1 MALLLLLAFLAAALL
16 AADLPGASA
25 FSSSS
30 LRLAA
35 SSSANAIE
43 AIAAAE
49 STSSSAAKKRVS
61 ILLCPAQFCVPD
73 DYDVLFASI
82 REAEKRL
89 DNDIEIGTCKSCD
102 LPRTEWIKVAK
113 QLPTAEFLQARL
125 PVQKTLGWY
134 FEAMERGLVDILAEE
149 GPGANI
155 CIIGHSIGGW
165 VARAYLGGM
174 AGSSTAIGRLA
185 QERMSSFVTLGT
197 PHVSPEEALVDQ
209 TRGLL
214 KAVETTPSC
223 SAHALA
229 ERGIEITCVGSSGL
243 GANFISTDL
252 EELVAASSYL
262 PLLGRIG
269 KDVTGDGI
277 VPLDLAFLDENYSR
291 RVVVESCSITGG
303 KVRHAH
309 VLPTPWN
316 LLDGYAGS
324 IALPEDFTW
333 YGSEGIIDDWAQHI
347 Q

>member
-1 MALLLLLAFLAAALL
+1 MALLLLAFLAAALL

-25 FSSSS
+25 FSPPS

-49 STSSSAAKKRVS
+49 STSSSATKKRVS

-89 DNDIEIGTCKSCD
+89 DNGIEIGTCKSCD

-149 GPGANI
+149 GPDANI

-197 PHVSPEEALVDQ
+197 PHISPEEALVDQ

-223 SAHALA
+223 SAQALA

-243 GANFISTDL
+243 GGKFISTDL

-277 VPLDLAFLDENYSR
+277 VPLDLAFLDENHSR

>member
-1 MALLLLLAFLAAALL
+1 MALLLLLTAALL

-25 FSSSS
+25 FSPSSI
-30 LRLAA
+30 RLAA
-35 SSSANAIE
+35 AAASSANAIE
-43 AIAAAE
+43 AKAAAE
-49 STSSSAAKKRVS
+49 SSSATTKKRVS

-82 REAEKRL
+82 REAEKRI

-134 FEAMERGLVDILAEE
+134 FDAMERGLVDILAEE
-149 GPGANI
+149 GPEANI

-185 QERMSSFVTLGT
+185 QERISSFVTLGT
-197 PHVSPEEALVDQ
+197 PHTSPEGALVDQ

-214 KAVETTPSC
+214 KAVESTPSC
-223 SAHALA
+223 SAQALA

-243 GANFISTDL
+243 GGKFISSDL

-277 VPLDLAFLDENYSR
+277 VPLDLAFLDENFSR

-316 LLDGYAGS
+316 LVDGYAGS
-324 IALPEDFTW
+324 IALPEDFVW

>member
-1 MALLLLLAFLAAALL
+1 MALKLAPAGRVIFLVQNGSR
-16 AADLPGASA
+16 LP
-25 FSSSS
+25 
-30 LRLAA
+30 
-35 SSSANAIE
+35 
-43 AIAAAE
+43 
-49 STSSSAAKKRVS
+49 
-61 ILLCPAQFCVPD
+61 
-73 DYDVLFASI
+73 
-82 REAEKRL
+82 
-89 DNDIEIGTCKSCD
+89 
-102 LPRTEWIKVAK
+102 VAK
-113 QLPTAEFLQARL
+113 QLPTKAFLEARL
-125 PVQKTLGWY
+125 PVQKTLAWY
-134 FEAMERGLVDILAEE
+134 FDAIERSLTDIFAEE
-149 GPGANI
+149 GPDANI

-185 QERMSSFVTLGT
+185 QSQCTSFITLGT
-197 PHVSPEEALVDQ
+197 PHTSPEGALVDQ

-214 KAVETTPSC
+214 RAVEANPSC
-223 SAHALA
+223 SAQSLQ

-243 GANFISTDL
+243 GGNFISTDV

-277 VPLDLAFLDENYSR
+277 VPLDLAFLDENHSR

-309 VLPTPWN
+309 VLPTPWQ

-324 IALPEDFTW
+324 IRLPEDFIW

>member
-1 MALLLLLAFLAAALL
+1 MALLLHAFLAAALL
-16 AADLPGASA
+16 AGDFPGALA
-25 FSSSS
+25 FSPSS

-49 STSSSAAKKRVS
+49 SSSVATKKRVS

-82 REAEKRL
+82 REAEKRIG
-89 DNDIEIGTCKSCD
+89 NGIEIGTCKSCD

-134 FEAMERGLVDILAEE
+134 FDAMERGLVDILAEE
-149 GPGANI
+149 GPEANI

-185 QERMSSFVTLGT
+185 QERISSFVTLGT

-214 KAVETTPSC
+214 KAVESTPSC
-223 SAHALA
+223 SAQALA

-243 GANFISTDL
+243 GGKLISTNL

-277 VPLDLAFLDENYSR
+277 VPLDLAFLDDNFSR

-316 LLDGYAGS
+316 LIDGYAAS
-324 IALPEDFTW
+324 ISLPEDFLW

>member
-1 MALLLLLAFLAAALL
+1 MATLALFLGLLAALL
-16 AADLPGASA
+16 AATLPGTSA
-25 FSSSS
+25 FSASNI
-30 LRLAA
+30 AA
-35 SSSANAIE
+35 PVSSALTDGQQQE
-43 AIAAAE
+43 AGTN
-49 STSSSAAKKRVS
+49 SKKKRVS
-61 ILLCPAQFCVPD
+61 VLLCPAQFCVPD
-73 DYDVLFASI
+73 DYDVLFDSM
-82 REAEKRL
+82 REAENRL
-89 DNDIEIGTCKSCD
+89 GNDIEIGTCKACD

-113 QLPTAEFLQARL
+113 QLPTKEFLEARL
-125 PVQKTLGWY
+125 PVQRTLGWY
-134 FEAMERGLVDILAEE
+134 FDAMERSLTDIFAEE
-149 GPGANI
+149 GPDANI

-165 VARAYLGGM
+165 VARAYLGGL

-185 QERMSSFVTLGT
+185 QERCTSFITLGT
-197 PHVSPEEALVDQ
+197 PHTSPEGALVDQ

-214 KAVETTPSC
+214 KAVEATPSC
-223 SAHALA
+223 SAQSLA

-243 GANFISTDL
+243 GGNFVTTDI

-277 VPLDLAFLDENYSR
+277 VPLDLAFLDEKHSR

-309 VLPTPWN
+309 VLPTPWQ

-324 IALPEDFTW
+324 IALPEDFVW